1 MFPYDLLQ
9 KSSLSLLLGTWLT
22 IFYKRD
28 FEFQKHVRGRI
39 WCIIFLILS
48 WSFMYLKD
56 IQMLNVIFS
65 IGTLIY
71 VLKELQQFA
80 REEKLRTI
88 ALAISLMVGYLFS
101 SKYLVCAAVFCAL
114 TQLVR
119 WPISLKNN
127 LRELR
132 IIFGPIYP
140 VIVVSSYFKDDL
152 NSRLLLFAMILALF
166 ASIVLRPD
174 NNEVLK
180 ALNTFGSTIPSQQC
194 RKMTHGLFM
203 FISFILCMLY
213 IYIFQTDR
221 IHTYILCL
229 VFVTAI
235 INITVYIFVADFP
248 RKIVLTK
255 LIAFWDSCCAVV
267 RH

>member
-1 MFPYDLLQ
+1 MFAYDLLQ

-71 VLKELQQFA
+71 IWNELQQFA
-80 REEKLRTI
+80 TKEKLKTI
-88 ALAISLMVGYLFS
+88 ALAFSLMGGYLFS

-114 TQLVR
+114 TQLLR
-119 WPISLKNN
+119 WPISLKKY
-127 LRELR
+127 LREFR
-132 IIFGPIYP
+132 IIFGPMYT
-140 VIVVSSYFKDDL
+140 VVVVFSYIKDL
-152 NSRLLLFAMILALF
+152 NSRLLLFAMALALF
-166 ASIVLRPD
+166 ASIPLRPD

-180 ALNTFGSTIPSQQC
+180 LLNMFGLNIPSEQW
-194 RKMTHGLFM
+194 RKMTHGLCM
-203 FISFILCMLY
+203 FCSFILCMLY
-213 IYIFQTDR
+213 IFQTDR
-221 IHTYILCL
+221 IETWLL
-229 VFVTAI
+229 FVVFVIAI
-235 INITVYIFVADFP
+235 INVTMYIFVADFP

-255 LIAFWDSCCAVV
+255 LIALWDSCCAVI